1 MYRCS
6 HRCSLLIYL
15 TYPHRFGFRLPCF
28 LGFSPKNIHI
38 ENCWIHNLFRSS
50 SESLIAKKE
59 LSFYLML
66 KYAYDKLLIYLCY
79 AQLHVYYE
87 VKMYLS
93 ECIKKYLSSVKLSRS
108 ANTYRTYQN
117 AMNLF
122 IEVLLIH
129 DLDSEKTSVSEV
141 REDAIIW
148 MAAALKDFSPAT
160 EQVYMTATVG
170 LYEFIAGEN
179 LAQVNLPRVRLLI
192 KQRTR
197 RPGVRLPQF
206 PKCDIEKVLVY
217 AEELKQKPTERNEER
232 LINLRDRA
240 FLITLADTGLRV
252 HEACELRRG
261 DIDWHESRAAV
272 IGKGNKEAI
281 LRFSKRSLSAMK
293 DYLQVR
299 AELDG
304 VGGKALASLPVFARH
319 DKAVGKKIKPISTTT
334 GRAIVKDR
342 VRECLGE
349 DAVGTIT
356 PHSFRHYFVTT
367 ILGSTGNLKLA
378 QVLARHTNIAVTQR
392 YSHLADDELD
402 KKYQEIFDDD

>member
-1 MYRCS
+1 MSIQDCINR
-6 HRCSLLIYL
+6 YL
-15 TYPHRFGFRLPCF
+15 N
-28 LGFSPKNIHI
+28 SI
-38 ENCWIHNLFRSS
+38 
-50 SESLIAKKE
+50 
-59 LSFYLML
+59 
-66 KYAYDKLLIYLCY
+66 
-79 AQLHVYYE
+79 
-87 VKMYLS
+87 
-93 ECIKKYLSSVKLSRS
+93 KLSRS
-108 ANTYRTYQN
+108 ANTYRTYAN
-117 AMNLF
+117 AMSLF
-122 IEVLLIH
+122 TEVLIANGI
-129 DLDSEKTSVSEV
+129 DPKENEV
-141 REDAIIW
+141 TQLKEDAVVW
-148 MAAALKDFSPAT
+148 MATALKEYASST

-170 LYEFIAGEN
+170 LYEYIAGED

-206 PKCDIEKVLVY
+206 PKSDIEIVLDY
-217 AEELKQKPTERNEER
+217 AEALKDKTVENNLER

-252 HEACELRRG
+252 HEACNLRRG
-261 DIDWHESRAAV
+261 DIDWHESRAV
-272 IGKGNKEAI
+272 IVGKGNKEAV
-281 LRFSKRSLSAMK
+281 LRFSKRSIRSMR
-293 DYLQVR
+293 DYLQAR

-304 VGGKALASLPVFARH
+304 AGGKALAALPIFARH
-319 DKAVGKKIKPISTTT
+319 DKAVGKKTKPISTTT
-334 GRAIVKDR
+334 GRAIVRER

-402 KKYQEIFDDD
+402 QKYQEIFDDY